1 MSGHS
6 KWSTIKHKKAKTDA
20 ARGKVFTKII
30 REITSAAKI
39 GGGDPDA
46 NPRLRLAVDKAKDAN
61 MPNDNIDRAIA
72 KGTGGGEGVSLEE
85 VVYEGYGPG
94 GVAIMVE
101 AITDNKQRTVAE
113 IRHIFSKGGGNIGST
128 GCVSY
133 LFNKKGSLVFE
144 KASVDEEALAMEA
157 IDAGAEDIL
166 SEEST
171 VEIVTTPENFEKV
184 KAHLK
189 AKGYTPSSSEVTMVP
204 SSSVKLA
211 REDAQKVIKLVSA
224 LEEQDDV
231 QNVHANFDIPDEI
244 LEQES
249 E

>member
-39 GGGDPDA
+39 SGGDPDA
-46 NPRLRLAVDKAKDAN
+46 NPRLRLAVDKAKEAN

-72 KGTGGGEGVSLEE
+72 KGTGGGEGISLEE
-85 VVYEGYGPG
+85 VVYEGYGPS

-113 IRHIFSKGGGNIGST
+113 IRHLFSKGGGNIGST

-133 LFNKKGSLVFE
+133 LFSKKGSLVFE
-144 KASVDEEALAMEA
+144 KASVDEEALTMEA
-157 IDAGAEDIL
+157 IDAGAEDIH

-171 VEIVTTPENFEKV
+171 IEIVTTPENFEKV
-184 KAHLK
+184 KQDLK
-189 AKGYTPSSSEVTMVP
+189 AKGYTPSSAEVTMVP
-204 SSSVKLA
+204 SSTVKLA
-211 REDAQKVIKLVSA
+211 GEDAQKVIKLVSS
-224 LEEQDDV
+224 LEEHDDV

>member
-6 KWSTIKHKKAKTDA
+6 KWSTIKHKKGKTDA

-39 GGGDPDA
+39 GGGDPQA
-46 NPRLRLAVDKAKDAN
+46 NPRLRLAIDKAKEAN

-72 KGTGGGEGVSLEE
+72 KGTGGGEGITLDE
-85 VVYEGYGPG
+85 VTYEGYGPA

-101 AITDNKQRTVAE
+101 AMTDNKQRTVAE
-113 IRHIFSKGGGNIGST
+113 IRNLFAKGGGNMGST

-144 KASVDEEALAMEA
+144 KAGVDEEALTMEA

-166 SEEST
+166 AEEST
-171 VEIVTTPENFEKV
+171 IEIVTSPDNYEKV
-184 KAHLK
+184 KEALK
-189 AKGYTPSSSEVTMVP
+189 AKGFKPSSAEVTMVP
-204 SSSVKLA
+204 TTTVKVTGEAAKKLVKL
-211 REDAQKVIKLVSA
+211 INLF
-224 LEEQDDV
+224 EEHDDV
-231 QNVHANFDIPDEI
+231 QNVHANFDIPDDI

-249 E
+249 